1 MADSEEK
8 GKEFK
13 EGTEEKF
20 WQQVRQE
27 FMLDP
32 QQVFFNTGTL
42 GAMPRRVF
50 NRVVDHLRLCA
61 EKIAEW
67 DYYGPDWIAGYQPW
81 NEIREK
87 VARLINSEVTEV
99 ALTENATAGMNY
111 VANGLDLQPGDEV
124 LGTDQEHPG
133 GECGWKLKA
142 KRVGLV
148 YRQLP
153 LGKPI
158 LSPEEVIETFIRAI
172 GPKTRVIA
180 IPHIITGSGAVLPIK
195 EICGEAARRGV
206 LTVIDGAQTP
216 GQIKIDVKELGCD
229 AYYGSLHK
237 WLCAPA
243 GNGFLYLKKEKAPQV
258 WTTLA
263 STQWDNHEDDGF
275 RLSQRGTGNL
285 SLLMGLAE
293 ALDFHFELGPE
304 RVYKRIKSLGDYLR
318 ARLQEIPGV
327 KIFTPLVSSLAAGI
341 TVYNIEGLSG
351 DFIQNELWRRGR
363 LRPRSMGDVYGVRQ
377 STHIYNSFEEI
388 DRTISILKELAAR

>member
-1 MADSEEK
+1 MADFDEK

-13 EGTEEKF
+13 TVSEEKF
-20 WQQVRQE
+20 WQEVRQE

-32 QQVFFNTGTL
+32 EQVFFNTGTL

-67 DYYGPDWIAGYQPW
+67 DYYGADWIAGYQPW

-87 VARLINSEVTEV
+87 IARLINSEVMEV

-142 KRVGLV
+142 KRSSIV

-158 LSPEEVIETFIRAI
+158 LSPEEVIETFTRAI

-180 IPHIITGSGAVLPIK
+180 IPHIITGSGAVLPVK
-195 EICGEAARRGV
+195 EICSEAARRGV

-304 RVYKRIKSLGDYLR
+304 RVYRRIKSLGDYLR
-318 ARLQEIPGV
+318 TRLQEIPGI
-327 KIFTPLVSSLAAGI
+327 KIFTPPVSSLAAGI

-351 DFIQNELWRRGR
+351 DFIQDELWRRGR

-377 STHIYNSFEEI
+377 STHIYNSLEEI
-388 DRTISILKELAAR
+388 DRTISILKELAVR

>member
-1 MADSEEK
+1 MA
-8 GKEFK
+8 KET
-13 EGTEEKF
+13 GDEKF
-20 WQQVRQE
+20 WRQVRQE

-32 QQVFFNTGTL
+32 QMTFFNTGTL

-50 NRVVDHLRLCA
+50 DRVVDHLRLCA

-67 DYYGPDWIAGYQPW
+67 DYYGADWIAGYQPW
-81 NEIREK
+81 TEIRGK
-87 VARLINSEVTEV
+87 IARLINSELTEV

-111 VANGLDLQPGDEV
+111 ISNGLDLQPGDEV

-142 KRVGLV
+142 KRCGLA
-148 YRQLP
+148 YRQLA
-153 LGKPI
+153 LDKPI
-158 LSPEEVIETFIRAI
+158 QSPGEVIETLTRAM
-172 GPKTRVIA
+172 GPRTRVIA
-180 IPHIITGSGAVLPIK
+180 IPHIVTGSGAVLPVK
-195 EICGEAARRGV
+195 EICAEAARRGV
-206 LTVIDGAQTP
+206 FTVIDGAQTA
-216 GQIKIDVKELGCD
+216 GQIKIDVRELGCD

-243 GNGFLYLKKEKAPQV
+243 GNGFLYLKKEKAPRV

-285 SLLMGLAE
+285 SLLMGLDE

-304 RVYKRIKSLGDYLR
+304 RVYNRIKSLGDYLR
-318 ARLQEIPGV
+318 MRLKEIPGI
-327 KIFTPLVSSLAAGI
+327 KIFTPLESSMTAGI
-341 TVYNIEGLSG
+341 TVYNIEGLTG
-351 DFIQNELWRRGR
+351 DFIQDELWRRGR
-363 LRPRSMGDVYGVRQ
+363 LRPRSMGDIYGVRQ

-388 DRTISILKELAAR
+388 DRTISILKELASG

>member
-1 MADSEEK
+1 MA
-8 GKEFK
+8 KET
-13 EGTEEKF
+13 GDEKF
-20 WQQVRQE
+20 WRQVRQE

-32 QQVFFNTGTL
+32 QMTFFNTGTL

-50 NRVVDHLRLCA
+50 DRVVDHLRLCA

-67 DYYGPDWIAGYQPW
+67 DYYGADWIAGYQPW
-81 NEIREK
+81 TEIRGK
-87 VARLINSEVTEV
+87 IARLINSELTEV

-111 VANGLDLQPGDEV
+111 ISNGLDLQPGDEV

-142 KRVGLV
+142 KRCGLA
-148 YRQLP
+148 YRQLA
-153 LGKPI
+153 LDKPI
-158 LSPEEVIETFIRAI
+158 QSPGEVIETLTRAM
-172 GPKTRVIA
+172 GPRTRVIA
-180 IPHIITGSGAVLPIK
+180 IPHIVTGSGAVLPVK
-195 EICGEAARRGV
+195 EICAEAARRGV
-206 LTVIDGAQTP
+206 FTVIDGAQTA
-216 GQIKIDVKELGCD
+216 GQIKIDVRELGCD

-243 GNGFLYLKKEKAPQV
+243 GNGFLYLKKEKSPRV

-285 SLLMGLAE
+285 SLLMGLDE

-304 RVYKRIKSLGDYLR
+304 RVYNRIKSLGDYLR
-318 ARLQEIPGV
+318 MRLKEIPGI
-327 KIFTPLVSSLAAGI
+327 KIFTPLESSMTAGI
-341 TVYNIEGLSG
+341 TVYNIEGLTG
-351 DFIQNELWRRGR
+351 NFIQDELWRRGR
-363 LRPRSMGDVYGVRQ
+363 LRPRSMGDIYGVRQ

-388 DRTISILKELAAR
+388 DRTISILKELASG

>member
-1 MADSEEK
+1 MADSDEK

-13 EGTEEKF
+13 AASEEKF

-32 QQVFFNTGTL
+32 EQVFFNTGTL

-67 DYYGPDWIAGYQPW
+67 DYYGADWIAGYQPW

-87 VARLINSEVTEV
+87 IARLINSEVTEV

-142 KRVGLV
+142 KRSGIV

-158 LSPEEVIETFIRAI
+158 LSSEEVIETFIRAI

-180 IPHIITGSGAVLPIK
+180 IPHIVTGSGAVLPVK
-195 EICGEAARRGV
+195 EICSEAARRGV

-304 RVYKRIKSLGDYLR
+304 RVYQRIKSLGDYLR
-318 ARLQEIPGV
+318 TRLQEIPGI

-351 DFIQNELWRRGR
+351 DFIQDELWRRGR

-388 DRTISILKELAAR
+388 DRTISILKELAVR

>member
-1 MADSEEK
+1 MA
-8 GKEFK
+8 KET
-13 EGTEEKF
+13 GDEKF
-20 WQQVRQE
+20 WRQVRQE

-32 QQVFFNTGTL
+32 QMTFFNTGTL

-50 NRVVDHLRLCA
+50 DRVVDHLRLCA

-67 DYYGPDWIAGYQPW
+67 DYYGADWIAGYQPW
-81 NEIREK
+81 TEIRGK

-111 VANGLDLQPGDEV
+111 ISNGLDLQPGDEV

-142 KRVGLV
+142 KRCGLA
-148 YRQLP
+148 YRQLA
-153 LGKPI
+153 LDKPI
-158 LSPEEVIETFIRAI
+158 QSPGEVIETLTRAM
-172 GPKTRVIA
+172 GPRTRVIA
-180 IPHIITGSGAVLPIK
+180 IPHIVTGSGAVLPVK
-195 EICGEAARRGV
+195 EICAEAARRGV
-206 LTVIDGAQTP
+206 FTVIDGAQTA
-216 GQIKIDVKELGCD
+216 GQIKIDVRELGCD

-243 GNGFLYLKKEKAPQV
+243 GNGFLYLKKEKAPRV

-285 SLLMGLAE
+285 SLLMGLDE

-304 RVYKRIKSLGDYLR
+304 RVYNRIKSLGDYLR
-318 ARLQEIPGV
+318 MRLKEIPGI
-327 KIFTPLVSSLAAGI
+327 KIFTPLESSMTAGI
-341 TVYNIEGLSG
+341 TVYNIEGLTG
-351 DFIQNELWRRGR
+351 DFIQDELWRRGR
-363 LRPRSMGDVYGVRQ
+363 LRPRSMGDIYGVRQ

-388 DRTISILKELAAR
+388 DRTISILKELASG

>member
-1 MADSEEK
+1 MA
-8 GKEFK
+8 KET
-13 EGTEEKF
+13 GDEKF
-20 WQQVRQE
+20 WRQVRQE

-32 QQVFFNTGTL
+32 QMTFFNTGTL

-50 NRVVDHLRLCA
+50 DRVVDHLRLCA

-67 DYYGPDWIAGYQPW
+67 DYYGADWISGYQSW
-81 NEIREK
+81 DEIRAK
-87 VARLINSEVTEV
+87 VAGLLNSEIREV

-111 VANGLDLQPGDEV
+111 ISNGLDLQPGDEV

-142 KRVGLV
+142 KRCGLA
-148 YRQLP
+148 YRQLA
-153 LGKPI
+153 LDKPI
-158 LSPEEVIETFIRAI
+158 QSPGEVIETLTRAM
-172 GPKTRVIA
+172 GPRTRVIA
-180 IPHIITGSGAVLPIK
+180 IPHIVTGSGAVLPVK
-195 EICGEAARRGV
+195 EICAEAARRGV
-206 LTVIDGAQTP
+206 FTVIDGAQTA
-216 GQIKIDVKELGCD
+216 GQIKIDVRELGCD

-243 GNGFLYLKKEKAPQV
+243 GNGFLYLKKEKAPRV

-285 SLLMGLAE
+285 SLLMGLDE

-304 RVYKRIKSLGDYLR
+304 RVYNRIKSLGDYLR
-318 ARLQEIPGV
+318 MRLKEIPGI
-327 KIFTPLVSSLAAGI
+327 KIFTPLESSMTAGI
-341 TVYNIEGLSG
+341 TVYNIEGLTG
-351 DFIQNELWRRGR
+351 DFIQDELWRRGR
-363 LRPRSMGDVYGVRQ
+363 LRPRSMGDIYGVRQ

-388 DRTISILKELAAR
+388 DRTISILKELASG